1 MLERSTRSRVAR
13 YHASR
18 HRSYLVV
25 YVIRRRACERRRRL
39 RFARYDS
46 VAERSFGFAAYVIAR
61 LLFRN
66 HDSRTS
72 SICGMLELGVIVVIM
87 LSLAY
92 GKHDTSMKVGN
103 VVLAMKKRV
112 T

>member
-1 MLERSTRSRVAR
+1 
-13 YHASR
+13 
-18 HRSYLVV
+18 
-25 YVIRRRACERRRRL
+25 
-39 RFARYDS
+39 
-46 VAERSFGFAAYVIAR
+46 
-61 LLFRN
+61 
-66 HDSRTS
+66 
-72 SICGMLELGVIVVIM
+72 MLELGVIVVIM